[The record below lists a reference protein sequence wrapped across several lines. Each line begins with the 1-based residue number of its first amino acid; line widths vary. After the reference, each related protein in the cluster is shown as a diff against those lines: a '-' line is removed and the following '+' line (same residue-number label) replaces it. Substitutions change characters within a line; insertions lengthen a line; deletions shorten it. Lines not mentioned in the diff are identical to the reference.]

1 VLFESYAFHQ
11 HVIHISLHILPN
23 LVLKNFIDHQLVC
36 IPCIFQAK
44 RYGTITKGFFVMKE
58 IFPRFSGA
66 LGFGGTQN

>member
-1 VLFESYAFHQ
+1 
-11 HVIHISLHILPN
+11 
-23 LVLKNFIDHQLVC
+23 VLKNFIDHQLVC